1 MTLGSLCAALACF
14 AGLQALFAIAPRVHP
29 SGAALIRASTLSPL
43 EWRLHQH
50 NHEGWYRR
58 WLRPIALLWGTR
70 LHVRPAR
77 MDPLYLIQ
85 AGLDP
90 EELDGVEFRV
100 MRLMSA
106 LAGAVIA
113 CLLAVIASVGLAL
126 VPLLAWA
133 GYIAPARVLAGR
145 RRRRQDQVHR
155 ELPQLI
161 SMIRAFPLL
170 IARTIHL
177 FGFPAVVVRTAIQYT
192 IAHRAGLAIDE
203 VKYFRVDDP
212 AGYTVYEAPSRLSTA
227 IAITYLPTL
236 VLLILGVVCLAPAL
250 AQSKKAGS
258 GLAATL
264 RDQEL
269 MVRLSER
276 NRATAQASSVST
288 KLLGVLGGI
297 YLPEFVILIMIPL
310 FWGIMQRAFG

>member
-1 MTLGSLCAALACF
+1 MTLGALCAALACF
-14 AGLQALFAIAPRVHP
+14 AGFQALFGATRPLHP

-43 EWRLHQH
+43 EWRLHQRK
-50 NHEGWYRR
+50 HEGWYRH
-58 WLRPIALLWGTR
+58 WLRPMAVLWGTR

-106 LAGAVIA
+106 LAGAMIA
-113 CLLAVIASVGLAL
+113 CLLAVFASGGLAL

-145 RRRRQDQVHR
+145 RRRRQERVHR

-161 SMIRAFPLL
+161 SMIRAFTVAGMPLERGL
-170 IARTIHL
+170 HLLSANTSHDSVLKKEIRIALGRFGLGLSIEEALNEIGPRT
-177 FGFPAVVVRTAIQYT
+177 G
-192 IAHRAGLAIDE
+192 IDE
-203 VKYFRVDDP
+203 VSMFV
-212 AGYTVYEAPSRLSTA
+212 S
-227 IAITYLPTL
+227 
-236 VLLILGVVCLAPAL
+236 AL

-258 GLAATL
+258 GLDATL

-276 NRATAQASSVST
+276 NRATAQAASVST

-297 YLPEFVILIMIPL
+297 YLPEFVILIIIPL

>member
-14 AGLQALFAIAPRVHP
+14 AGLQALFGIAPRVHP

-85 AGLDP
+85 TGLDP

-106 LAGAVIA
+106 LAGAVMA

-161 SMIRAFPLL
+161 SMIRAFTVAGMPLERGL
-170 IARTIHL
+170 HLLSANTSPDSILKKEIRIALGRYGLGLSIEQALHEIGPRT
-177 FGFPAVVVRTAIQYT
+177 GV
-192 IAHRAGLAIDE
+192 DE
-203 VKYFRVDDP
+203 VAMFV
-212 AGYTVYEAPSRLSTA
+212 S
-227 IAITYLPTL
+227 
-236 VLLILGVVCLAPAL
+236 AL

-310 FWGIMQRAFG
+310 FWGIMRRAFG

>member
-14 AGLQALFAIAPRVHP
+14 AGLQALFGIAPRVHP

-43 EWRLHQH
+43 EWRLHQR

-85 AGLDP
+85 TGLDP

-145 RRRRQDQVHR
+145 RRSRQDQVHR

-161 SMIRAFPLL
+161 SMIRAFTVAGMPLERGL
-170 IARTIHL
+170 HLLSANTSPDSILKKEIRIALGRYGLGLSIEQALHEIGPRT
-177 FGFPAVVVRTAIQYT
+177 GV
-192 IAHRAGLAIDE
+192 DE
-203 VKYFRVDDP
+203 VAMFV
-212 AGYTVYEAPSRLSTA
+212 S
-227 IAITYLPTL
+227 
-236 VLLILGVVCLAPAL
+236 AL

-310 FWGIMQRAFG
+310 FWGIMRRAFG

>member
-1 MTLGSLCAALACF
+1 MTLGSLFAALACF
-14 AGLQALFAIAPRVHP
+14 AGLQALFGVARPVHP
-29 SGAALIRASTLSPL
+29 SGTALIRASTLSPL
-43 EWRLHQH
+43 EWRLHQR

-100 MRLMSA
+100 MRVMSA

-113 CLLAVIASVGLAL
+113 CLLAVFASVGLAL

-145 RRRRQDQVHR
+145 RRRRQDRVHR

-161 SMIRAFPLL
+161 SMIRAFSVAGMPLERGL
-170 IARTIHL
+170 HLLSANTSPDSILKKEIRIALGRYGLGLSIEQALHEIGPRT
-177 FGFPAVVVRTAIQYT
+177 G
-192 IAHRAGLAIDE
+192 IDE
-203 VKYFRVDDP
+203 VAMFV
-212 AGYTVYEAPSRLSTA
+212 S
-227 IAITYLPTL
+227 
-236 VLLILGVVCLAPAL
+236 AL

>member
-14 AGLQALFAIAPRVHP
+14 AGLQALFGIARRVHP

-161 SMIRAFPLL
+161 SMIRAFTVAGMPLERGL
-170 IARTIHL
+170 HLLSANTSPDSILKKEIRIALGRYGLGLSIEQALHEIGPRT
-177 FGFPAVVVRTAIQYT
+177 GV
-192 IAHRAGLAIDE
+192 DE
-203 VKYFRVDDP
+203 VAMFV
-212 AGYTVYEAPSRLSTA
+212 S
-227 IAITYLPTL
+227 
-236 VLLILGVVCLAPAL
+236 AL